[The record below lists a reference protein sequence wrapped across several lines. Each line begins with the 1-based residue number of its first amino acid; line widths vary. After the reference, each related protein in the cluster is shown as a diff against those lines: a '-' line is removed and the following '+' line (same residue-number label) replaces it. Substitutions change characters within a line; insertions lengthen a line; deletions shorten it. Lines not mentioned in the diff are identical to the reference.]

1 MRALITGGLGFIG
14 CNLADRLLRDGH
26 EVWVYD
32 NASRVGVMQN
42 LEWLRQHH
50 GDRVNWIEGDTR
62 DAALVRY
69 SVNGTDVIF
78 HFAAQVA
85 VTTSVSNPR
94 TDFDVNALGTV
105 NVLEAARQLQSPPI
119 VLFTSTNK
127 VYGGLEGVQITEDE
141 TRYRL
146 EKEFQNGIPETFPL
160 DFHSPYGCSKGAADQ
175 YVRDYHRIFGLPTVV
190 FRMSCIYGKR
200 QTGNE
205 DQGWVAHLV
214 RTALQGGQVR
224 IFGDGKQVRDLL
236 FVGDLI
242 DAMLKAISH
251 INRTAGQVYNL
262 GGGPTNTVS
271 VWKEFQRNLAAF
283 SENIRAP
290 HYGLWRPGD
299 QRVYISDIRKVRTH
313 LDWSPQVNIA
323 EGLRRMV
330 QGWELSSCFHQ
341 PLTASIA
348 SPEYARIGQQL

>member
-1 MRALITGGLGFIG
+1 MRALVTGGLGFIG

-26 EVWVYD
+26 EVLIYD
-32 NASRVGVMQN
+32 NASRPGVVEN

-50 GDRVNWIEGDTR
+50 GSRVNWIEGDTR

-94 TDFDVNALGTV
+94 TDFEVNALGTI
-105 NVLEAARQLQSPPI
+105 NVLEAARQLHSPPM

-127 VYGGLEGVQITEDE
+127 VYGALEGVAVSEDE

-146 EKEFQNGIPETFPL
+146 GPQFLNGVPETFPL

-175 YVRDYHRIFGLPTVV
+175 YVRDYYRMFALPTVV

-214 RTALQGGQVR
+214 RTALQGGEVR
-224 IFGDGKQVRDLL
+224 IFGDGKQVRGLL
-236 FVGDLI
+236 YVDDLI
-242 DAMLKAISH
+242 EAMLKAIGRIDH
-251 INRTAGQVYNL
+251 TAGQVYNL
-262 GGGPTNTVS
+262 GGGPANTIS
-271 VWKEFQRNLAAF
+271 VWNELRQELAAL
-283 SENIRAP
+283 SESIPAP
-290 HYGLWRPGD
+290 HYCSWRPGD
-299 QRVYISDIRKVRTH
+299 QRVYISDIRKARSH
-313 LDWSPQVNIA
+313 LDWTPQVNIA

-330 QGWELSSCFHQ
+330 QDWELSPCLHQ
-341 PLTASIA
+341 PLTASVA
-348 SPEYARIGQQL
+348 TAEDARIGQQL